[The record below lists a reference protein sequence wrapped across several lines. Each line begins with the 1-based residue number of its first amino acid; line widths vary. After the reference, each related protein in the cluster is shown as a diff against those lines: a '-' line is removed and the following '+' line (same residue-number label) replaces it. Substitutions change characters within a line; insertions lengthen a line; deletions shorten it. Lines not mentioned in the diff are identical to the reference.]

1 MNKIKK
7 ITAVGVMAVL
17 AAFAITAFIPSS
29 FASASDLLIAVNDG
43 EAGGGGGGTTPT
55 TGGTTPT
62 TGGTGSNKA
71 AKAAKDGFKDVNK
84 TVGASDDLH
93 SSVGVILNI
102 VYSIIGIVAVVMV
115 VIGGVSYATSQ
126 GDPGRLKKAK
136 DTILYG
142 IIGLVIVLMAFAI
155 TNFVLTAL
163 AGGQ

>member
-1 MNKIKK
+1 MNKLKK
-7 ITAVGVMAVL
+7 LTVAGLVAVL
-17 AAFAITAFIPSS
+17 AVAAVAAFVPASSVYAVEKDAII
-29 FASASDLLIAVNDG
+29 
-43 EAGGGGGGTTPT
+43 AGGGGGG
-55 TGGTTPT
+55 GG
-62 TGGTGSNKA
+62 GSNKA
-71 AKAAKDGFKDVNK
+71 AGAAKSGFDEVNK

-93 SSVGVILNI
+93 GSVGVILNI

-155 TNFVLTAL
+155 TNFVLDAL
-163 AGGQ
+163 SK

>member
-1 MNKIKK
+1 MNKMKRL
-7 ITAVGVMAVL
+7 TMAAVIAVL
-17 AAFAITAFIPSS
+17 AATAITMIIPSS
-29 FASASDLLIAVNDG
+29 FASATNRIIAANDG
-43 EAGGGGGGTTPT
+43 ETTGGSGESTPT
-55 TGGTTPT
+55 TEGGTS
-62 TGGTGSNKA
+62 GGSKA
-71 AKAAKDGFKDVNK
+71 AKEAKKGFETVNQ

-93 SSVGVILNI
+93 GSVGVILNI

-163 AGGQ
+163 AG

>member
-1 MNKIKK
+1 MNIMKK
-7 ITAVGVMAVL
+7 FTVAGAIAVL
-17 AAFAITAFIPSS
+17 AIAMVAVLVPSES
-29 FASASDLLIAVNDG
+29 VYAANEQLIAKTDD
-43 EAGGGGGGTTPT
+43 GGGSGGTTPT

-62 TGGTGSNKA
+62 TGGTGSNTAAGA
-71 AKAAKDGFKDVNK
+71 AKTGFDTVNQ
-84 TVGASDDLH
+84 TVGASDNLH

>member
-1 MNKIKK
+1 MNKMKK
-7 ITAVGVMAVL
+7 LTVAGLVAVL
-17 AAFAITAFIPSS
+17 AVAAVAAFVPASSVYAVEKDAII
-29 FASASDLLIAVNDG
+29 
-43 EAGGGGGGTTPT
+43 AGGGGGG
-55 TGGTTPT
+55 GG
-62 TGGTGSNKA
+62 GNKA
-71 AKAAKDGFKDVNK
+71 AGAAKSGFDEVNK

-93 SSVGVILNI
+93 GSVGVILNI

-155 TNFVLTAL
+155 TNFVLDAL
-163 AGGQ
+163 SK